1 MGQWQPL
8 PLITQSYESADDV
21 EVSDLQATIMDLIPV
36 QVGKEI
42 HLWKRFGLPEF
53 VDLGTGQPVDGL
65 YWFDKFQ
72 TALAV
77 SGGRVFK
84 ITDALGTTEE
94 LLGSTDLLSNS
105 PVTFAKDATRVVMA
119 NGGRMVYT
127 DLSTLTTMA
136 DADAPVNVTHVADL
150 DLYVLANER
159 GSSRIHFCDVNDLTT
174 WQALSFFS
182 AESKPDD
189 VLAMAEGFNEL
200 LLLGSESVEFW
211 VNDGQNPFSR
221 IQGSAQ
227 PFGTS
232 SPYSLA
238 LVGSTWMWL
247 DHKRRLVSMQGRQ
260 VVPISSP
267 YDSVIQNYSAVTN
280 AIGYTVDVLG
290 IPIYVLN
297 FPTDGETIAYNVRD
311 QQWHRWGYW
320 NMDLARYDRFRGASY
335 CYAKNWNMHLI
346 GDHTNGKIYRAS
358 RQTFN
363 DAGNPIRSLLRTGH
377 IDQGVSF
384 DKRSDIIRLK
394 VKRGVATGTVPDPQI
409 MMRRRVDNAAQWDG
423 ERWESLGK
431 VGQHLPYIDW
441 NRNGNY
447 ITEQLEFVHSDD
459 TDLVMMG
466 AQELVVGLGT

>member
-1 MGQWQPL
+1 M
-8 PLITQSYESADDV
+8 
-21 EVSDLQATIMDLIPV
+21 
-36 QVGKEI
+36 
-42 HLWKRFGLPEF
+42 
-53 VDLGTGQPVDGL
+53 
-65 YWFDKFQ
+65 
-72 TALAV
+72 
-77 SGGRVFK
+77 
-84 ITDALGTTEE
+84 
-94 LLGSTDLLSNS
+94 
-105 PVTFAKDATRVVMA
+105 
-119 NGGRMVYT
+119 
-127 DLSTLTTMA
+127 
-136 DADAPVNVTHVADL
+136 
-150 DLYVLANER
+150 
-159 GSSRIHFCDVNDLTT
+159 
-174 WQALSFFS
+174 
-182 AESKPDD
+182 
-189 VLAMAEGFNEL
+189 
-200 LLLGSESVEFW
+200 
-211 VNDGQNPFSR
+211 
-221 IQGSAQ
+221 
-227 PFGTS
+227 
-232 SPYSLA
+232 
-238 LVGSTWMWL
+238 
-247 DHKRRLVSMQGRQ
+247 
-260 VVPISSP
+260 PISSP

-280 AIGYTVDVLG
+280 AIGFTVDVLG

-320 NMDLARYDRFRGASY
+320 NMDMAHYDRFRGASY

-394 VKRGVATGTVPDPQI
+394 VKRGVATDTVPDPQI

-431 VGQHLPYIDW
+431 VGQHRPYIDW

-459 TDLVMMG
+459 TDLVIMG